1 VILVRKCFTIY
12 IFHLTLYIE
21 CIHFT
26 VIPSAKLHRVAEHVE
41 DSCHLL
47 AANLAALNLL
57 TGRVAVGCS
66 GGNSGSSEECSSTFP
81 NTYKTNTM

>member
-1 VILVRKCFTIY
+1 MNSHCADFEKMPHY

-21 CIHFT
+21 CIQFT
-26 VIPSAKLHRVAEHVE
+26 AIPSVKCHSCRTIYAG

-57 TGRVAVGCS
+57 TGRVAVRCS
-66 GGNSGSSEECSSTFP
+66 GGNTGSSEECS
-81 NTYKTNTM
+81 